1 MVDRLWI
8 EEASSRSS
16 RQLASRRNFLADVAI
31 EHGPR
36 DILSRVILKCD
47 TEMRRMGINLSFAT
61 FDELLAVNRANPDSW
76 HPLVSVFDPEVGGV
90 SNENGIALIGW
101 DADGRPVASLASRYY
116 ALGPA
121 TLKEEI
127 ESLRLFYASPE
138 QARQLGEAIDV
149 TAPIAAATR
158 GGAIYLGGLWYHP
171 SFRGKG
177 LHPVL
182 SPIVRA
188 LSYTRWATDISFSLM
203 SRQNVET
210 GVARRAR
217 FPHVEWGAVW
227 KNSPVFK
234 EAECELAVVW
244 TSAEEQLAHF
254 REVVADQIPQ
264 EAIVASSAGSRL

>member
-1 MVDRLWI
+1 MVSRLWSD
-8 EEASSRSS
+8 EPTGRSS
-16 RQLASRRNFLADVAI
+16 RQESSHRNLLADVVI

-76 HPLVSVFDPEVGGV
+76 HPLVSVFDPLVGGV

-101 DADGRPVASLASRYY
+101 NAEGRAVATLASRYY
-116 ALGPA
+116 ALDDRS
-121 TLKEEI
+121 LKDEI

-138 QARQLGEAIDV
+138 QARQIGEAIDV
-149 TAPIAAATR
+149 TAPIAASTR
-158 GGAIYLGGLWYHP
+158 GGAVYLGGLWYHP

-177 LHPVL
+177 LHPVI

-188 LSYTRWATDISFSLM
+188 LSYTRWPTDIAFSLM
-203 SRQNVET
+203 SRENVET

-217 FPHVEWGAVW
+217 FPHVEWGAKW

-254 REVVADQIPQ
+254 REFVAEPAPQ
-264 EAIVASSAGSRL
+264 EANVASGRR

>member
-1 MVDRLWI
+1 MVSGLWI
-8 EEASSRSS
+8 DEPSARPSRE
-16 RQLASRRNFLADVAI
+16 QASRRNFLADALI

-47 TEMRRMGINLSFAT
+47 TEMRRMGINLAFAT

-76 HPLVSVFDPEVGGV
+76 HPLVSVFDPHVGGV

-101 DADGRPVASLASRYY
+101 DADGRAVASLASRYY
-116 ALGPA
+116 ALGA
-121 TLKEEI
+121 ASLKDEI

-138 QARQLGEAIDV
+138 QARQVGEAVDV
-149 TAPIAAATR
+149 TAPIAASTR
-158 GGAIYLGGLWYHP
+158 GGAVYLGGLWYHP
-171 SFRGKG
+171 DFRGKG
-177 LHPVL
+177 LHPVI

-244 TSAEEQLAHF
+244 TSADEQLAHF
-254 REVVADQIPQ
+254 REFVADQTQ
-264 EAIVASSAGSRL
+264 KEARVASSGGSHL